1 MIIGSF
7 KWKQLRQVIQLAEF
21 IGLDIKLTVE
31 KATLKLGFTLIV
43 EEIDHIDCDWIK
55 HIFIDAE
62 DCGFMPYS

>member
-43 EEIDHIDCDWIK
+43 EIDNIDCDWIK

-62 DCGFMPYS
+62 DSGFMPYS